1 MNGQNASWKY
11 GLQRLQEFF
20 RLSGEAYLEDEMAR
34 LGGMWTILAKKEG
47 GLLVR
52 AVADLEDKER
62 TGSRSEDR
70 ARRLTKLVREWIE
83 PARWSELF
91 PGAS

>member
-1 MNGQNASWKY
+1 MNGQEAAWNHCLERVK
-11 GLQRLQEFF
+11 EFF
-20 RLSGEAYLEDEMAR
+20 RRSGKAYLKDEMAR
-34 LGGMWTILAKKEG
+34 VGGMWTILAKKEG
-47 GLLVR
+47 DLLVR

-62 TGSRSEDR
+62 TGSPSQDR
-70 ARRLTKLVREWIE
+70 ARRLTKLAREWIQ